1 MNGKH
6 TWLIYLRIILDFWML
21 WQTPYARRHLLLLQ
35 LSLNPGFTGL
45 CYWSDKSHPL
55 DMKTE
60 WKKLMVSRS
69 LGVVSAARRSRK
81 NGRGHL
87 FNLLCA
93 ERKEDAGTL
102 PAAGA
107 WLLSSIWRVS
117 ESLAPSASPQT
128 RPARGRVRRGH
139 GQVWWCRGGIYARR
153 YPAEPASFITQTEV
167 LGEPGS
173 KRING

>member
-35 LSLNPGFTGL
+35 LSLSPGFTGL
-45 CYWSDKSHPL
+45 CYWSDRSHPL

-69 LGVVSAARRSRK
+69 LGVVSAAAK

-93 ERKEDAGTL
+93 EPKGNPGTL

-107 WLLSSIWRVS
+107 RLLSSLWRVA
-117 ESLAPSASPQT
+117 ESLAPSASSQT
-128 RPARGRVRRGH
+128 QPARGRVRRGH

-153 YPAEPASFITQTEV
+153 YPAEHASFTAQTEI

-173 KRING
+173 ERIND